1 MFQMEIQPFG
11 DNGKFRHIFF
21 FATGVAGDEVGN
33 ELLAQT
39 FFMIDPV
46 EYLLEFSE
54 LAERRFAHNVEH
66 TFRGMLRGDFE
77 PTTYVAGYEFTS
89 IFLRIFVDSG
99 IFALM

>member
-1 MFQMEIQPFG
+1 MEIQPFG

-66 TFRGMLRGDFE
+66 TFRGMLRATLSRPLTWRAMSSRVYSCVFC
-77 PTTYVAGYEFTS
+77 
-89 IFLRIFVDSG
+89 
-99 IFALM
+99 